1 MYKKVAD
8 AVLKNTNLFKPNMFV
23 TGIHELDFQ
32 KMHDMGMEKVIFEK
46 ENTIFR
52 EDKCAFY
59 SKKAREAFQK
69 ASEVFGKDHT
79 LIFSND
85 NISNE
90 FQQKFHGMSHL

>member
-1 MYKKVAD
+1 
-8 AVLKNTNLFKPNMFV
+8 
-23 TGIHELDFQ
+23 
-32 KMHDMGMEKVIFEK
+32 MGMEKVIFEK
-46 ENTIFR
+46 ENTIFC
-52 EDKCAFY
+52 EDKCAFQ

-90 FQQKFHGMSHL
+90 FQQKFHGMSYL